1 MLSNE
6 KISGSKYMAPPGSKF
21 VGSQHSLEVGRSA
34 WQNAA
39 EGDVSTMTAD
49 AKELISHAKPRR
61 PIPSQALTQPS
72 LTFRVFLTGL
82 AGLGYDKTAL
92 LSAAGVT
99 AAQME
104 DPDGRVPCM
113 SIPALIGQA
122 MRTRPTTNLGI
133 KVAAQ
138 TPIGAFQLLDYL
150 IVTCQNVSQ
159 GIRQLARYLRLSEA
173 PFSVEIHDDEDP
185 VRIVYV
191 GIQDSFTAEFEIAL
205 AIFHLRREAES
216 RLQPE
221 YACFT
226 HTPDDLNEAEQLL
239 GCPMRTQRPWLG
251 LALSRQSWE
260 LPLRRRDAVLQS
272 LLLRNADEIADRLPK
287 PNDVVSDLRRI
298 LLSRLAQGD
307 SNIESV
313 ARSMGT
319 SVRSLQRRLTY
330 RGSSYQDVLDSIRRE
345 AAGQYL
351 SDRALSISEVGY
363 LLGYSEPA
371 AFHRA
376 FKRWHGS
383 TPHEFRLAHRPPS

>member
-1 MLSNE
+1 
-6 KISGSKYMAPPGSKF
+6 
-21 VGSQHSLEVGRSA
+21 
-34 WQNAA
+34 
-39 EGDVSTMTAD
+39 MTAH
-49 AKELISHAKPRR
+49 AKELISRAKPRR
-61 PIPSQALTQPS
+61 SIPAQAPTQPS

-99 AAQME
+99 AAQLD

-150 IVTCQNVSQ
+150 IVTCENVDQ
-159 GIRQLARYLRLSEA
+159 GMRQLARYLRLSEA
-173 PFSVEIHDDEDP
+173 PFSVEIYDTEDP
-185 VRIVYV
+185 IRLAYV
-191 GIQDSFTAEFEIAL
+191 GIQDLFTAEFEIAL
-205 AIFHLRREAES
+205 AVFHLGRETES

-221 YACFT
+221 YVSFT
-226 HTPDDLNEAEQLL
+226 QAPDDVGEAEHLL
-239 GCPMRTQRPWLG
+239 GCPVRTQMPWLG
-251 LALSRQSWE
+251 LAVSRQHWE
-260 LPLRRRDAVLQS
+260 LRLRRRDAGLQS
-272 LLLRNADEIADRLPK
+272 VLLRNADEIADRLPK

-298 LLSRLAQGD
+298 LLTRLAQGD

-330 RGSSYQDVLDSIRRE
+330 RGSSYQDVLDSIRCE
-345 AAGQYL
+345 AASQYL

-383 TPHEFRLAHRPPS
+383 TPHEFRLAHRPTI

>member
-1 MLSNE
+1 VL
-6 KISGSKYMAPPGSKF
+6 F
-21 VGSQHSLEVGRSA
+21 
-34 WQNAA
+34 
-39 EGDVSTMTAD
+39 
-49 AKELISHAKPRR
+49 
-61 PIPSQALTQPS
+61 
-72 LTFRVFLTGL
+72 
-82 AGLGYDKTAL
+82 
-92 LSAAGVT
+92 
-99 AAQME
+99 
-104 DPDGRVPCM
+104 
-113 SIPALIGQA
+113 
-122 MRTRPTTNLGI
+122 
-133 KVAAQ
+133 
-138 TPIGAFQLLDYL
+138 
-150 IVTCQNVSQ
+150 
-159 GIRQLARYLRLSEA
+159 
-173 PFSVEIHDDEDP
+173 
-185 VRIVYV
+185 
-191 GIQDSFTAEFEIAL
+191 
-205 AIFHLRREAES
+205 
-216 RLQPE
+216 QPE

-272 LLLRNADEIADRLPK
+272 VLLRNADEIADRLPK

>member
-49 AKELISHAKPRR
+49 AEELISHAKPRR

-298 LLSRLAQGD
+298 LLTRLAQGD

-351 SDRALSISEVGY
+351 SDRNLSISEVGY